1 MRNDRT
7 EESVIDLIIISADL
21 IKDVK
26 TVIVDERREH
36 VLTKITKSKGI
47 VTVVESDH
55 NPIISELNLKH
66 NRKIQI
72 DVRKVDR

>member
-7 EESVIDLIIISADL
+7 EESVIDFIIISADL

-47 VTVVESDH
+47 VTVVHLE
-55 NPIISELNLKH
+55 
-66 NRKIQI
+66 KIKI
-72 DVRKVDR
+72 

>member
-7 EESVIDLIIISADL
+7 EESVIDFIIISADL

-47 VTVVESDH
+47 VTVVHLEKIKIK
-55 NPIISELNLKH
+55 IIQLIVS
-66 NRKIQI
+66 
-72 DVRKVDR
+72 